1 MTAHPARRLVAV
13 LVVLPAIAVLAALAG
28 VRRVEVEGTSMV
40 PALQPGDRLAALRLP
55 RRLPRWARSRF
66 VRPGVV
72 VVVRDPRGGGRIL
85 VKRVAT
91 VGAATAV
98 GLGTVGLGTV
108 GAGTTDGVVV
118 LGDAPGAS
126 TDSRTFGPVAVTDV
140 LAVAVYRY
148 GPAGRSG
155 ALGPGPAPGGS

>member
-1 MTAHPARRLVAV
+1 
-13 LVVLPAIAVLAALAG
+13 
-28 VRRVEVEGTSMV
+28 MV

-55 RRLPRWARSRF
+55 RLLPRWIRYQF
-66 VRPGVV
+66 VRPGAV

-91 VGAATAV
+91 VGA
-98 GLGTVGLGTV
+98 GGTE
-108 GAGTTDGVVV
+108 GVVV

-126 TDSRTFGPVAVTDV
+126 TDSRTFGPVASTDV

-155 ALGPGPAPGGS
+155 ALGPGPALGGS

>member
-1 MTAHPARRLVAV
+1 MAILAGWLAVVV
-13 LVVLPAIAVLAALAG
+13 LVALAG

-40 PALQPGDRLAALRLP
+40 PALQPGDRLAAVRLP
-55 RRLPRWARSRF
+55 IRLPRWARSRL

-85 VKRVAT
+85 VKRVA
-91 VGAATAV
+91 AV
-98 GLGTVGLGTV
+98 GPAAPVGVTPVDGDAV
-108 GAGTTDGVVV
+108 GAGATDGVVV

-155 ALGPGPAPGGS
+155 ALGPGPAPGGR

>member
-13 LVVLPAIAVLAALAG
+13 LVVLPAVAVLAALAG

-55 RRLPRWARSRF
+55 RRLPRWIRYRF
-66 VRPGVV
+66 VRPGAVV
-72 VVVRDPRGGGRIL
+72 IVRDPRGGGRIL

-91 VGAATAV
+91 VRV
-98 GLGTVGLGTV
+98 GGTE
-108 GAGTTDGVVV
+108 GVVV

-126 TDSRTFGPVAVTDV
+126 TDSRTFGPVASTDV

-155 ALGPGPAPGGS
+155 ALGPGPAPGGH